1 MGRSTTISGTVSV
14 RDVDNPARQPF
25 HLTLCNSTAAGGASL
40 PSCFGSPN
48 SVIVAN
54 GARLVIEYVS
64 AECFAS
70 NVSSF
75 RVSLRTSVGG
85 TAATHYMHFN
95 PDPLDARVFDHS
107 QQTRIY
113 ADAGTTLGLGF
124 SAGTV
129 GADPSSL
136 RCDVTLS
143 GYSITP

>member
-1 MGRSTTISGTVSV
+1 MQELSDPVGVVDHAGTGQVE
-14 RDVDNPARQPF
+14 RA
-25 HLTLCNSTAAGGASL
+25 
-40 PSCFGSPN
+40 
-48 SVIVAN
+48 
-54 GARLVIEYVS
+54 
-64 AECFAS
+64 
-70 NVSSF
+70 
-75 RVSLRTSVGG
+75 
-85 TAATHYMHFN
+85 

-143 GYSITP
+143 GYSIRP